1 MKQPFFMK
9 IIQPSTPVD
18 WEKYLALRYE
28 VLREPWNQ
36 PLGSEVLADDSES
49 LNAMIIDDQGIA
61 LGVARLHEANQGVG
75 QVRCVAI
82 KTNQQ
87 GKGLGKLLM
96 NYLENEAIKLGLRE
110 IILEARENAVPFYES
125 LGYKITKKSYLLF
138 DEIQHYTMEKEL

>member
-1 MKQPFFMK
+1 MK
-9 IIQPSTPVD
+9 IIQPTSPSD

-36 PLGSEVLADDSES
+36 PLGSEILADDSTS
-49 LNAMIIDDQGIA
+49 LNAMIIDAQGDA
-61 LGVARLHEANQGVG
+61 LGVARLHETSPGVG

-82 KTNQQ
+82 KTMQQ
-87 GKGLGKLLM
+87 GKGLGKILM